1 MSEVQSQGVAN
12 QLMPG
17 TYKTIGG
24 TAITDIITMLVNGD
38 TDTVKMTIPEG
49 WTIKVIAK
57 RVEKVTKL
65 PAKDFRNACKHAEV
79 YQEEF
84 PFLEAAYKGTL
95 EGFLFPDTYDVPKD
109 ATVDDVI
116 RLMLTRYKAV
126 MEDIDM
132 TYADKKNL
140 TPYDVTILASIVEKE
155 SASEKDMKEISAV
168 FYNRLHENMS
178 LGSDV
183 TTYYAV
189 GKDFSVDPKDYA
201 FVITYSIKNEGSEP
215 RRVAP
220 WEITRVPNNNGLI
233 FFNAVDSIW
242 PAGLM
247 TFETAHNAAWYKTD
261 EAPQNRKV
269 NADGRGWLA
278 YCADGLL
285 LVKKFQ
291 DLKADEPAPGEAEIQ
306 VYVNRGKSYIELES
320 QGAYTLLQPGEE
332 LKWTVRW
339 YLKPVDKT
347 AEPSKSLMET
357 VQKLVK

>member
-1 MSEVQSQGVAN
+1 MSALADENENNVFTLQSADALMTIDIAKGGKIQSLKHQGQEVISQSRFPESFGSTFWTSPQKEWNWPPVPEFDKQA
-12 QLMPG
+12 
-17 TYKTIGG
+17 Y
-24 TAITDIITMLVNGD
+24 
-38 TDTVKMTIPEG
+38 TVKRRDSHL
-49 WTIKVIAK
+49 VITSP
-57 RVEKVTKL
+57 VS
-65 PAKDFRNACKHAEV
+65 
-79 YQEEF
+79 Q
-84 PFLEAAYKGTL
+84 
-95 EGFLFPDTYDVPKD
+95 
-109 ATVDDVI
+109 
-116 RLMLTRYKAV
+116 RLGL
-126 MEDIDM
+126 
-132 TYADKKNL
+132 
-140 TPYDVTILASIVEKE
+140 S
-155 SASEKDMKEISAV
+155 
-168 FYNRLHENMS
+168 
-178 LGSDV
+178 
-183 TTYYAV
+183 V

-247 TFETAHNAAWYKTD
+247 TFETAHDAAWYKTD

-278 YCADGLL
+278 YCGDGLL

-306 VYVNRGKSYIELES
+306 VYVNRGKTYIELES

-332 LKWTVRW
+332 LQWTVRW